1 MGGGKGGGSS
11 TTVQTP
17 ALTPDQ
23 IKTIQLQNSL
33 LGTVVPTYSNAVT
46 GATDL
51 YSQLAPAQLNAA
63 QNLAKTASAAQS
75 SLGGTGESALNTGVS
90 GLENLF
96 TPQYEQNQVQAALM
110 PAQAQ
115 YMQNI
120 ANQKAQFGGA
130 GELGSAREALAEQQ
144 TAAMTAANQAQ
155 TAAQVEANVAN
166 QRAGVGENLAQLGQA
181 GINQAVSNAGT
192 QLTAAGSPQQLY
204 NQYASIIFGTPQG
217 SYTPNYAGT
226 QGMTTT
232 GNTSN
237 WNASANLNSGLG
249 GALAGAGLLSLFSDI
264 RLKEEVKHIRDI
276 DGIKVY
282 SFKYVWDKA
291 TTHIGAMA
299 QDLLESKYAHAV
311 HLDKSGYY
319 KVDYSKLPSLQ

>member
-23 IKTIQLQNSL
+23 IKTIQLQNQL
-33 LGTVVPTYSNAVT
+33 LGTVIPTYQNAVT
-46 GATDL
+46 GATNL
-51 YSQLAPAQLNAA
+51 YNQTAPGQLNAA
-63 QNLAKTASAAQS
+63 QNLATTAAQAQEA
-75 SLGGTGESALNTGVS
+75 LGSTGQSALNTGVI
-90 GLENLF
+90 GMENLF
-96 TPQYEQNQVQAALM
+96 TPGYEENQVAAALA

-120 ANQKAQFGGA
+120 ANQGAQFGGA
-130 GELGSAREALAEQQ
+130 GELGSARQALAGQQ
-144 TAAMTAANQAQ
+144 LAGMNQATQAQ
-155 TAAQVEANVAN
+155 TAAQVEANIAG
-166 QRAGVGENLAQLGQA
+166 QRAAVGENLAQLGQA
-181 GINQAVSNAGT
+181 GIGQAMGAASQ
-192 QLTAAGSPQQLY
+192 QLSAAASPQQLY

-217 SYTPNYAGT
+217 AYTPNYAGT

-249 GALAGAGLLSLFSDI
+249 GALAGAGLLSMFSDI
-264 RLKEEVKHIRDI
+264 RLKENVKHIKDV

-282 SFKYVWDKA
+282 SFNYIWNDEPQ
-291 TTHIGAMA
+291 IGAMA
-299 QDLLESKYAHAV
+299 QDLLEGKYAHAV

-319 KVDYSKLPSLQ
+319 KVDYSKLPILH